1 LVKARRV
8 ERAAAVEGL
17 TEAEVPVPVPVPVL
31 VPVKEE
37 LMPEEDVEEAAGSEL
52 AMEDKD
58 TEDSALVMVAPVAVA
73 DTVIEEEPLET
84 APAIANEPDVAKI
97 LVMFPTSTASRV

>member
-1 LVKARRV
+1 V

-17 TEAEVPVPVPVPVL
+17 TEAEVPVLVPVP

-37 LMPEEDVEEAAGSEL
+37 LMPEGDVEEAAGSEL
-52 AMEDKD
+52 ADKD
-58 TEDSALVMVAPVAVA
+58 TEDSALVVVVPVAVAVA

-84 APAIANEPDVAKI
+84 ASPIANEPDVAKTW
-97 LVMFPTSTASRV
+97 VMFPMSTASMV